1 MRPNDCLSSEWIKR
15 ISLDDMHSYRKYK
28 TWSEVSFRTPNISSL
43 LSFTWPYNINNAHD
57 IFLCV
62 DDLKATRVIAV
73 TTYKWT
79 LFVSSHKHLFTFV
92 VTDEYIYSCTWSFC
106 WKIHHILLWQVLI
119 LRWCL
124 PYLYFA
130 FICYFRLIN
139 PVVVSPTVAAVRL
152 SFFSYIWFC

>member
-1 MRPNDCLSSEWIKR
+1 MRCTRVRNIKLDLKFHSECLIFQVLS
-15 ISLDDMHSYRKYK
+15 
-28 TWSEVSFRTPNISSL
+28 WSESSFI
-43 LSFTWPYNINNAHD
+43 WPYNINNAHD

-73 TTYKWT
+73 TTYKWI

-92 VTDEYIYSCTWSFC
+92 VTDEYIHWCTWSFC
-106 WKIHHILLWQVLI
+106 CTIHHMLLWQVVI
-119 LRWCL
+119 LKWCL